1 MDPVS
6 TGTNRTL
13 EQLRVIKDSSA
24 FICAGTG
31 TAYVRCICLAIGG
44 KYNVSEDIWHKPDKS
59 VIHIYSRRILSYA
72 RIDRL
77 RGRYFR
83 EVVIDH
89 SIQDTLELGTEE
101 SDCLRKA
108 YERVRGEDY
117 FSMNRSALKCIIKDC
132 TNKTNEGSFVG
143 NLCAVCNDMVQ
154 KHHVKSLCLVAQAPI
169 PMHIYCPMCHTQ
181 HIDEGEWA
189 TRPHHT
195 HSCQTC
201 GHTWRP
207 AVVCTTGVQFLP
219 GFKDAAPASRK
230 IQPVGA
236 PFHKFNIVKAMRD
249 ADVLGCV
256 PVVSEWHCGEIMEAV
271 EAMYPAATG
280 FRDLVKKELPF

>member
-1 MDPVS
+1 MEDRNDPTAS
-6 TGTNRTL
+6 
-13 EQLRVIKDSSA
+13 QLLSIQDSSA
-24 FICAGTG
+24 FICAGDTS
-31 TAYVRCICLAIGG
+31 YVRRLACKIGG
-44 KYNVSEDIWHKPDKS
+44 TYNQAENVWCKPNKS
-59 VIHIYSRRILSYA
+59 VIHIYPRSILSYQ
-72 RIDRL
+72 RIDIM

-83 EVVIDH
+83 EVVVDNQLDQ
-89 SIQDTLELGTEE
+89 SSLSEE
-101 SDCLRKA
+101 EQDCLRQA
-108 YERVRGEDY
+108 RERVRGEDY
-117 FSMNRSALKCIIKDC
+117 FAMNRSAQ
-132 TNKTNEGSFVG
+132 
-143 NLCAVCNDMVQ
+143 A
-154 KHHVKSLCLVAQAPI
+154 HAAPVAI

-219 GFKDAAPASRK
+219 GFKNTATVTRK
-230 IQPVGA
+230 INPFGA
-236 PFHKFNIVKAMRD
+236 HFHEFHIVQAMRD